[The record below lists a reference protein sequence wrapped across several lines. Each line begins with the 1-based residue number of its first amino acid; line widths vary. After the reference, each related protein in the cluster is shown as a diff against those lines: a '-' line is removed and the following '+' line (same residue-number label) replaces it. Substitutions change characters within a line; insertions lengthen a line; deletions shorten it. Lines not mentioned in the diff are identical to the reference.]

1 MIAPQSSVVSN
12 TTVHPRPRH
21 CTYPLGVPSHL
32 FLCLSPSLS
41 LVFLNSLHTWL
52 WWHWSPLSQ
61 PNFVIILPLVPS
73 IVYLLLF
80 SAYMT
85 KLPKGF
91 NFAPHNLLENLSL
104 SHDFN
109 NHLVIPNLSASLT
122 CHLSPS
128 ITCLLSHLHLKF
140 SISKKELKIS
150 SPHSKNCFH
159 ISDVI
164 TGIMKNFSH
173 LHRLFCPFYLHN
185 ESHICPHFSIP
196 IFSNAKSLL
205 KLFPLASPIPTPSIL

>member
-1 MIAPQSSVVSN
+1 
-12 TTVHPRPRH
+12 
-21 CTYPLGVPSHL
+21 
-32 FLCLSPSLS
+32 
-41 LVFLNSLHTWL
+41 
-52 WWHWSPLSQ
+52 
-61 PNFVIILPLVPS
+61 
-73 IVYLLLF
+73 
-80 SAYMT
+80 MT

-109 NHLVIPNLSASLT
+109 NHLVIPNLSAGLT

-140 SISKKELKIS
+140 NISKKELKIS

-164 TGIMKNFSH
+164 TGITKNFSH

-185 ESHICPHFSIP
+185 ESHICPRFSIP
-196 IFSNAKSLL
+196 IFSNVKSLL